1 MVQAQTLVMW
11 VVNLRRRGRSD
22 LVRPLDPGSP
32 AAPPPLQLLSHLP
45 PVEPPRTL
53 NQRDQE
59 TPRSHSPL
67 SAHHPLPHFPQ
78 SSSPLHS
85 LHFPFPLNLRSPAVL
100 EPWLY
105 SFDGPGH
112 ERARETPSLFHS
124 SLEILYCWRASR
136 HSTAWSGSP
145 DSGIGKRVQTPAGW
159 RC

>member
-32 AAPPPLQLLSHLP
+32 AAPPALQLLSHLP

-59 TPRSHSPL
+59 TPRSRSPL
-67 SAHHPLPHFPQ
+67 SAHHQLPQ

-136 HSTAWSGSP
+136 HSAAWSGSP
-145 DSGIGKRVQTPAGW
+145 DSGTGKRVQTPAGW